1 MNRTLAATCLL
12 SLACGFTLAA
22 QRPAAPEIAKGKGAI
37 VGRVLDAGT
46 KAPIA
51 GAVVTLIQHLDPSAP
66 PPQGFMTG
74 RFGGSAPRG
83 VITNA
88 EGYFVFGELP
98 AGRYAL
104 AAAAFG
110 YLDGGYLMPSLG
122 APVHLV
128 ELDGTETPVTIKIS
142 LEQAA
147 SISGTVADERGERMP
162 GVPVT
167 AFRRAAGG
175 GAALVR
181 AAQDAFTDDRGVYR
195 IAQLAPGSYIVGV
208 VSTSMTMPAGLAT
221 QIDVAAPNPNAA
233 FDVESSLLPG
243 GMLMLNG
250 HLNGAGTRVDRWVVQ
265 RAGATPPPGADGRL
279 LAYAPAL
286 FPGTAVPSEATT
298 IALRSGEERLNVD
311 VPLRLLPAVS
321 VSGVLTGP
329 AGPMANVVVRLVVPD
344 AISLSDANPGVATAI
359 TDANGAF
366 ALIGVPAGQYTIAAA
381 YVAMPD
387 RSGRPDA
394 AGTALWVL
402 QPLAVGDADVTGVA
416 LAMRPGV
423 RVSGRVEFKG
433 ITPPSG
439 APPVIITLRPLGADI
454 WRTLQGR
461 AGADGTFA
469 TGGDPPGRYLVV
481 AASASS
487 SGALVSIGRG
497 GKRLVDDLL
506 ELESAD
512 VTDLTVTVSN
522 GKTRI
527 SGSVVDS
534 NGAADPESNVI
545 AFPADTTLW
554 REGILSDRRFCQTAV
569 TSAAGFECAG
579 LSPGDY
585 FVVSIDA
592 GMRIDRADPSFL
604 ERLIPGAARITL
616 AEGDDK
622 KTSLRTFVPRER

>member
-147 SISGTVADERGERMP
+147 SISGTVADERGEPMP

-221 QIDVAAPNPNAA
+221 EIDVAAPNPNAA

-243 GMLMLNG
+243 GMLCSTAISTARERASIDGSCNEPAPRRRQGLT
-250 HLNGAGTRVDRWVVQ
+250 AGCSRMRQ
-265 RAGATPPPGADGRL
+265 RCFQ
-279 LAYAPAL
+279 AP
-286 FPGTAVPSEATT
+286 
-298 IALRSGEERLNVD
+298 RSPRKRRRSL
-311 VPLRLLPAVS
+311 S
-321 VSGVLTGP
+321 GP
-329 AGPMANVVVRLVVPD
+329 A
-344 AISLSDANPGVATAI
+344 
-359 TDANGAF
+359 
-366 ALIGVPAGQYTIAAA
+366 
-381 YVAMPD
+381 
-387 RSGRPDA
+387 RS
-394 AGTALWVL
+394 V
-402 QPLAVGDADVTGVA
+402 
-416 LAMRPGV
+416 
-423 RVSGRVEFKG
+423 
-433 ITPPSG
+433 
-439 APPVIITLRPLGADI
+439 
-454 WRTLQGR
+454 
-461 AGADGTFA
+461 
-469 TGGDPPGRYLVV
+469 
-481 AASASS
+481 
-487 SGALVSIGRG
+487 
-497 GKRLVDDLL
+497 
-506 ELESAD
+506 
-512 VTDLTVTVSN
+512 
-522 GKTRI
+522 
-527 SGSVVDS
+527 
-534 NGAADPESNVI
+534 
-545 AFPADTTLW
+545 
-554 REGILSDRRFCQTAV
+554 
-569 TSAAGFECAG
+569 
-579 LSPGDY
+579 
-585 FVVSIDA
+585 
-592 GMRIDRADPSFL
+592 
-604 ERLIPGAARITL
+604 
-616 AEGDDK
+616 
-622 KTSLRTFVPRER
+622 